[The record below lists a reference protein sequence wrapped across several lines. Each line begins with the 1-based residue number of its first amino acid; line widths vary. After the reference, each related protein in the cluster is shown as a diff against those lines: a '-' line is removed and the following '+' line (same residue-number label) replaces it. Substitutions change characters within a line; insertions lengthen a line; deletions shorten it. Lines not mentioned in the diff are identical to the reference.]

1 MQGKLLSPLEIPI
14 ADVSF
19 SHIASRL
26 SIEFMLLLVECML
39 GISVYQWPQVHL
51 WPLSSLL
58 EPL

>member
-26 SIEFMLLLVECML
+26 SIEFMLLLVECVL

-51 WPLSSLL
+51 GPL
-58 EPL
+58 